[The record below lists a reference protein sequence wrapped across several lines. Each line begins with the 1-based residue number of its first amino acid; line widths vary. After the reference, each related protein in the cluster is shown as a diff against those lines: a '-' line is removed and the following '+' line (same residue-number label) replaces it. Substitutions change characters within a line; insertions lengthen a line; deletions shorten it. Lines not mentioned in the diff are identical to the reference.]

1 MGGRVDIEASFI
13 NVHLN
18 DVCMVSQKGSSGRS
32 SERSLSTILEI
43 KFAETVRVGRKG
55 SFVR

>member
-1 MGGRVDIEASFI
+1 M

-18 DVCMVSQKGSSGRS
+18 DVCMVSQEGSSGRS
-32 SERSLSTILEI
+32 SEQSLSTILEI